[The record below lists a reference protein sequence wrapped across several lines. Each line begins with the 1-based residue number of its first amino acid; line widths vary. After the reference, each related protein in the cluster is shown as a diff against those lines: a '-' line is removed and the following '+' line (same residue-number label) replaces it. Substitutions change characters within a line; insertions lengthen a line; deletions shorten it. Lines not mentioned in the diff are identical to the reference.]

1 MSYTFEYTTNSGET
15 QTITILTR
23 KEIALLDDYDKI
35 QYQAGPMVDSE
46 HGDLNT
52 LAVQAFIYDFINEVY
67 LYFIPRALDEFIK
80 LNYKNK
86 HEEAWNLE
94 IEPSEREELFW
105 NFIDE
110 VGDEAL
116 DGIDLHILNSI
127 YKDDYLYSMLI
138 EECEKRT
145 KD

>member
-15 QTITILTR
+15 LTITILTR